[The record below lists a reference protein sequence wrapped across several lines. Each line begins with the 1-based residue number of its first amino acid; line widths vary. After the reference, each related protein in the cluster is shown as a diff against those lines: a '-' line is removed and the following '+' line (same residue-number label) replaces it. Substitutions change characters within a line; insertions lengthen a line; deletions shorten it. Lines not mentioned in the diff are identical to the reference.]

1 MTLTTRAHAVVL
13 AVVAASLLGGHAQ
26 AQVPDRAGSGGTLVW
41 EDVFIEGATP
51 VNDLYILNA
60 VDTEGRRVFAAGSG
74 PYHDGPT
81 ISPFVIIR
89 AHDADTGTLL
99 WQTTRVERNEVL
111 AGFGIGDGRVFA
123 AGGGRSGF
131 CRLCFNAF
139 FVRAYDSA
147 TGSVLWEERL
157 GQCQNQPGDCPDPV
171 RATDLASDEGRVVV
185 GGCHGSAS
193 CFLRAY
199 DGATGILLWE
209 RALPTFSVFLGGPR
223 VLAGDERVFAVTGVF
238 DSASSMTTFTLH
250 AYDAALG
257 SLLWESVLPESRSL
271 ASAVGPKGVF
281 AAGDSYVRA
290 HDVVTG
296 ELLWDVSNPSPR
308 AQLTARGPLLFA
320 VRDSVRAYDATTG
333 TLLWEDQPPSV
344 VFNAVTSQGGQVFAA
359 GSYASGAAYP
369 DQFWFFLVRAYDADT
384 GALLWDNRQ
393 PSPTPTTRSDTANA
407 IAATGG
413 RVFAGG
419 ILDLYRASTTEE
431 WHLRAYN
438 VQ

>member
-1 MTLTTRAHAVVL
+1 MTLITRAHAVVL

-185 GGCHGSAS
+185 GLVAA
-193 CFLRAY
+193 RA
-199 DGATGILLWE
+199 GRML
-209 RALPTFSVFLGGPR
+209 
-223 VLAGDERVFAVTGVF
+223 
-238 DSASSMTTFTLH
+238 
-250 AYDAALG
+250 
-257 SLLWESVLPESRSL
+257 L
-271 ASAVGPKGVF
+271 AS
-281 AAGDSYVRA
+281 
-290 HDVVTG
+290 
-296 ELLWDVSNPSPR
+296 
-308 AQLTARGPLLFA
+308 LTSRWVAWVQIGL
-320 VRDSVRAYDATTG
+320 
-333 TLLWEDQPPSV
+333 
-344 VFNAVTSQGGQVFAA
+344 
-359 GSYASGAAYP
+359 
-369 DQFWFFLVRAYDADT
+369 
-384 GALLWDNRQ
+384 ALLIVGVGLVL
-393 PSPTPTTRSDTANA
+393 TANA
-407 IAATGG
+407 TRLVAT
-413 RVFAGG
+413 
-419 ILDLYRASTTEE
+419 
-431 WHLRAYN
+431 LR
-438 VQ
+438 